1 MKNTLTIFKR
11 ELGGYFSTP
20 VAYVFI
26 GGFLLLAGFFTFYL
40 GNFFTGTEQDQADLQ
55 KFFFFHPW
63 LYLFLIPAISMRLWS
78 EERRVGTVERL
89 MTLPSSTTQA
99 VVGKFLAAWCFTGIA
114 LALTFP
120 MWITV
125 SILGE
130 PDHGVI
136 VASYLGSL
144 FMSGAY
150 LAIGAFVSALT
161 KNQVIAFVISL
172 MVCLAFILAGF
183 PAVLD
188 FFSGWAPDSVVDT
201 VRSFSVL
208 THFGSITKGLID
220 LRDIVFFGSLMV
232 CFLLA
237 NAVIID
243 IKKAD

>member
-1 MKNTLTIFKR
+1 MRNTLTIFKR

-26 GGFLLLAGFFTFYL
+26 VVFLLLAGFFTFEP
-40 GNFFTGTEQDQADLQ
+40 GQFFTGTEQDQADLQ

-78 EERRVGTVERL
+78 EERRVGTVELL
-89 MTLPSSTTQA
+89 MTLPISTTQA
-99 VVGKFLAAWCFTGIA
+99 VVGKFLAAWCFAAIA
-114 LALTFP
+114 LSLTFP

-125 SILGE
+125 SVLGE

-136 VASYLGSL
+136 LASYLGSL
-144 FMSGAY
+144 LMSGAF

-161 KNQVIAFVISL
+161 RNQVIAFVISL
-172 MVCLAFILAGF
+172 MVCLVFILAGF

-188 FFSGWAPDSVVDT
+188 FFSGWAPASLLDT
-201 VRSFSVL
+201 VRSFSFL

-220 LRDIVFFGSLMV
+220 LRDLVFFGSLMV

-237 NAVIID
+237 NTVVID